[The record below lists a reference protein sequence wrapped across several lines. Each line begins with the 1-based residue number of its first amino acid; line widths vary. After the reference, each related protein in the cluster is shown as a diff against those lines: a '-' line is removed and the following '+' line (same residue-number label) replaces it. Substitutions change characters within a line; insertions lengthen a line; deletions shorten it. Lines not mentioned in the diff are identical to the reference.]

1 MNVID
6 ERILFHN
13 LFRFLNLA
21 SNLEEVYG
29 ILWCFVESI
38 EISQSRS
45 SLKYRFDI
53 DIYISGYISAI
64 LICIVEISL
73 FKIEILKM
81 PCRWASSSDD
91 PIIL

>member
-38 EISQSRS
+38 EISIEV
-45 SLKYRFDI
+45 KF
-53 DIYISGYISAI
+53 
-64 LICIVEISL
+64 EIQ
-73 FKIEILKM
+73 I
-81 PCRWASSSDD
+81 
-91 PIIL
+91 

>member
-13 LFRFLNLA
+13 LFRFLNFA

-64 LICIVEISL
+64 LICINLVEISL

-81 PCRWASSSDD
+81 PCR
-91 PIIL
+91 

>member
-1 MNVID
+1 MMNVID

-38 EISQSRS
+38 EISIEVKFEIQIW
-45 SLKYRFDI
+45 YR
-53 DIYISGYISAI
+53 YILVVI
-64 LICIVEISL
+64 LVQ
-73 FKIEILKM
+73 F
-81 PCRWASSSDD
+81 
-91 PIIL
+91 

>member
-13 LFRFLNLA
+13 LFRFLNFA

-38 EISQSRS
+38 EISIEVKFEIQIW
-45 SLKYRFDI
+45 YR
-53 DIYISGYISAI
+53 YILVVI
-64 LICIVEISL
+64 LVQ
-73 FKIEILKM
+73 F
-81 PCRWASSSDD
+81 
-91 PIIL
+91 

>member
-21 SNLEEVYG
+21 SNLEEIYG
-29 ILWCFVESI
+29 ILWCFVELI

-45 SLKYRFDI
+45 SLKYRLDI
-53 DIYISGYISAI
+53 DIY
-64 LICIVEISL
+64 
-73 FKIEILKM
+73 
-81 PCRWASSSDD
+81 
-91 PIIL
+91 